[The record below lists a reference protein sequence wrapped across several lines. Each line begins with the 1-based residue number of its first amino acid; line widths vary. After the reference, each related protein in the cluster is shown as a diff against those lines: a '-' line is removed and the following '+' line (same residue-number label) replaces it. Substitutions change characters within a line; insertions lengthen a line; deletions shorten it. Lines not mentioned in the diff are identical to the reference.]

1 MKDYYFK
8 PTKQEV
14 SLGDII
20 PINGFNTQITM
31 DVINANPDNFEEVDK
46 KYELLTATRYYKKDS
61 TAFADIFTKGKIY
74 QLIPGKFFEDFE
86 AFFDNNGRPN
96 GLSGTNHRHFISST
110 KEAYKMQYKIEE
122 ANERFPK
129 GTKFRTAVGQEIHVS
144 DGDAMNWP
152 HITGSIGNKGSGILY
167 YKNWASRYIFTTHD
181 NVEIF
186 EGDEYYF
193 HDQEIISYMKPA
205 DIDSGKGEFYKYFS
219 TWESAQKHLNSL
231 KKIVFTTSDGV
242 NIHAGDEYWYTL
254 NNTYRIHH
262 CPKVLSKN
270 HWDAANGK
278 NDIKRFSTK
287 SLAQEYIYN
296 FKNKLT
302 IGEYYKVTDE
312 DFVMIGKAETIGKS
326 KKNISFS
333 GIATSI
339 SIGKGYCAYSK
350 SRQCTYTTNVGRTYI
365 KANEEE
371 RNWLDYCILIDNYVS
386 YEVYLI
392 DSKVKNL
399 QYYNT
404 FKSKR
409 KDWFSFVTYPI

>member
-1 MKDYYFK
+1 MQYYYFK
-8 PTKQEV
+8 QTKQKV
-14 SLGDII
+14 SLGEMIN
-20 PINGFNTQITM
+20 INGFNTQITK
-31 DVINANPDNFEEVDK
+31 DVINANLDRFEELDK
-46 KYELLTATRYYKKDS
+46 LLPASRYYRCTSKTLGVFTYGRIYNLREGKRFKS
-61 TAFADIFTKGKIY
+61 ENAFIDDMGYSNGCSDLNHKYFV
-74 QLIPGKFFEDFE
+74 LIM
-86 AFFDNNGRPN
+86 
-96 GLSGTNHRHFISST
+96 
-110 KEAYKMQYKIEE
+110 KEAYEMQYKIEE

-242 NIHAGDEYWYTL
+242 KIRVRDEYWYIL
-254 NNTYRIHH
+254 NNTYIIHH

-371 RNWLDYCILIDNYVS
+371 RKWLDYCISIDNYVS